1 MRRAVLT
8 LFLSAAAVAAL
19 AKPVAYEPPEE
30 TATFRRAPGVELA
43 DANCLGCHSA
53 DYVEMQ
59 PRGPGFGRDFWRAEV
74 AKMVNVY
81 QAPIEPADVD
91 AIADY
96 LASAY
101 AD

>member
-1 MRRAVLT
+1 MRRALLT
-8 LFLSAAAVAAL
+8 LFLGAAAVAAL
-19 AKPVAYEPPEE
+19 AKPVTYEPPEE
-30 TATFRRAPGVELA
+30 TAAFRAGAGVELA
-43 DANCLGCHSA
+43 EANCLGCHSA

-74 AKMVNVY
+74 VKMVNVY
-81 QAPIEPADVD
+81 HAPIEAADVD

-101 AD
+101 TD